1 MAWQRGKRDLTSLRV
16 GAAVLIGLTVLIFGT
31 LWGQDLLR
39 GRGTYGLT
47 VLFESGFGLKAGDP
61 VLVAGVKKGQVTGIS
76 LTETNQVAVEM
87 RIDEDV
93 RFTTAD
99 DFIIESEGII
109 GARYINV
116 ISGMDGQILA
126 ENDTT
131 VGINAAGLNDIFRSV
146 HGLMEEIGELSSDLR
161 GVINDQDL
169 RAQLKQTYENF
180 DQTIELLN
188 QAMVDNQD
196 LIRDSLERLGTV
208 VDNVNNALLAN
219 TDDLEAALQSLKSA
233 GDEFTKVAGSVD
245 SLAGRLMSV
254 TGRLGQG
261 EGTLWK
267 LAESD
272 SLYYQLSGAITR
284 LDSLLTDIKNNPR
297 RYLTIRIF

>member
-76 LTETNQVAVEM
+76 LTEANQVAVEM

-99 DFIIESEGII
+99 DFLIESEGII

-116 ISGMDGQILA
+116 ISGRGGRMLA
-126 ENDTT
+126 EHDTAR
-131 VGINAAGLNDIFRSV
+131 GINAAGLNDIFRSV
-146 HGLMEEIGELSSDLR
+146 HSLMQEIGDLSSDLR
-161 GVINDQDL
+161 GVLNDQDL
-169 RAQLKQTYENF
+169 RVQLKQTYENF
-180 DQTIELLN
+180 NKTIDLLN

-196 LIRDSLERLGTV
+196 LIKDGLERLGTV
-208 VDNVNNALLAN
+208 VDNVNSALLAN
-219 TDDLEAALQSLKSA
+219 TDDLEAALQSLRTA
-233 GDEFTKVAGSVD
+233 GDEFTQVAGTVD
-245 SLAGRLMSV
+245 SLAVELLTV
-254 TGRLGQG
+254 TGRLGEG

-272 SLYYQLSGAITR
+272 SLYYQLSGAVTR
-284 LDSLLTDIKNNPR
+284 LDSLITDIKNNPK

>member
-39 GRGTYGLT
+39 SRGTYSLT

-61 VLVAGVKKGQVTGIS
+61 VLVAGVKKGQVTGIT
-76 LTETNQVAVEM
+76 LTGDNRVAVEM

-93 RFTTAD
+93 RFSRED
-99 DFIIESEGII
+99 QFMIESEGII
-109 GARYINV
+109 GSRYINV
-116 ISGMDGQILA
+116 ISGGEGQVLA

-131 VGINAAGLNDIFRSV
+131 TGVNAAGLNDIFRSV
-146 HGLMEEIGELSSDLR
+146 HSLMEEIGDLSSDMR
-161 GVINDQDL
+161 SVINDEDL
-169 RAQLKQTYENF
+169 KSQLKETYDNF
-180 DQTIELLN
+180 NRTIDLLN

-196 LIRDSLERLGTV
+196 LIKDSLDRLGSV
-208 VDNVNNALLAN
+208 VDNVNRALVAN
-219 TDDLEAALQSLKSA
+219 SDDLEAALKSLKTA
-233 GDEFTKVAGSVD
+233 GDEFTQVAGTVD
-245 SLAGRLMSV
+245 SLAFELLTV
-254 TGRLGQG
+254 TGRVGEG

-272 SLYYQLSGAITR
+272 SIYHQLSGTITR
-284 LDSLLTDIKNNPR
+284 LDSLITDIKNNPK